1 MVSIDHYLVTAD
13 QMRQIEGRL
22 FGAGMPIAA
31 LMEKVGILLTRRIQQ
46 LYPRSPYLKIGVLV
60 GTGHNGGDALVVARE
75 LHLQGYRVLLYAPQR
90 NFKELTEQHWRYTTS
105 LGLKAVTE
113 AAALADCDVLIE
125 GLFGFGL
132 NRSRSVSFAESLQS
146 PWLEVITEINGL
158 QRPIISIDLPAG
170 LDTDSGEVL
179 GAAIVATRTLCLG
192 LWKRAFAIDA
202 ALPYLGQAEL
212 IDFGL
217 PIADITAVLG
227 SDPQYQRMTA
237 DRVWNYLRQPRSPL
251 THKYQQGH
259 LLLVVGS
266 RQYGGAAI
274 LAALGAQATGV
285 GMLSI
290 AVPASLRDLVLQRVP
305 EAIVIACPETPSG
318 AIQSLPELDGSRY
331 QAIAIG
337 CGLTVEP
344 VAVVSQILALDRL
357 LVLDADALNIVAT
370 LGLNCLKGRQA
381 PTILTPHLGELR
393 RLCPN
398 LTGSRFEMAQQ
409 AAVEWGAIV
418 LFKGARTIVAD
429 PTGRVWS
436 IAESTPA
443 LARGGSGD
451 VLAGMIG
458 GLWAQDARDSTQ
470 VAAVAAGW
478 HGAAAIL
485 AVGERGDRGVDGV
498 TLSHYLAAIP
508 NSRF

>member
-1 MVSIDHYLVTAD
+1 MVSIDQYLVTAD

-22 FGAGMPIAA
+22 FAAGMPIAA

-46 LYPRSPYLKIGVLV
+46 LYSRSHYPKIGILV

-75 LHLQGYRVLLYAPQR
+75 LHLQGYQVAIYAPQR

-105 LGLKAVTE
+105 LGLQVVME
-113 AAALADCDVLIE
+113 PAALVDCDVLIE

-132 NRSRSVSFAESLQS
+132 NRSLQS
-146 PWLEVITEINGL
+146 PWLEIITEINGL
-158 QRPIISIDLPAG
+158 QRPIVSIDLPAG

-179 GAAIVATRTLCLG
+179 GTAIVATRTLCLG
-192 LWKRAFAIDA
+192 LWKRALAIDA
-202 ALPYLGQAEL
+202 ALPYLGQVEL

-217 PIADITAVLG
+217 QIADITAILG
-227 SDPQYQRMTA
+227 SAPQCQRMTA
-237 DRVWNYLRQPRSPL
+237 ERVWDYLRQPRSPL

-305 EAIVIACPETPSG
+305 EAIVIACPETDAG
-318 AIQSLPELDGSRY
+318 AIQSLPELDWLRY

-337 CGLTVEP
+337 CGLTSEP
-344 VAVVSQILALDRL
+344 VALVSQLLAVDRP

-370 LGLNCLKGRQA
+370 LGVDCLKARQA

-398 LTGSRFEMAQQ
+398 LTGSRLEMAQQ

-429 PTGRVWS
+429 PMGGVWS

-458 GLWAQDARDSTQ
+458 GLWAQDTQDLAQ

-485 AVGERGDRGVDGV
+485 AAGERGDRGVDGV
-498 TLSHYLAAIP
+498 TLSRYLSFSGSSA
-508 NSRF
+508 F